1 MRKAELARFRKE
13 LEALLAT
20 AAHHGQAAAQGLS
33 ESGEELPDP
42 SDRATRESDLESELL
57 LADRDRR
64 LVPKIR
70 GALQRIE
77 EGTFGMCSSCGQ
89 AIGMARLRA
98 RPVTDLCI
106 DCQREAEREASGRR
120 A

>member
-1 MRKAELARFRKE
+1 MRKVELARFRKE
-13 LEALLAT
+13 LEALLAA
-20 AAHHGQAAAQGLS
+20 AAHHGQAAAEDLS
-33 ESGEELPDP
+33 ASGEELPDP

-57 LADRDRR
+57 LADRDRQ

-70 GALQRIE
+70 GALLRIE
-77 EGTFGMCSSCGQ
+77 EGTFGLCASCGQ
-89 AIGMARLRA
+89 SIGMARLRA

-106 DCQREAEREASGRR
+106 DCQREAEREQGARR